1 MSNYDDDDNVNM
13 WEEIVGEQ
21 VRGGQSLEQLMGG
34 GGPSAAEILGA
45 AFKNNPAFAAAVA
58 QRVARSRPVVKNVAP
73 VKARDWVM
81 PFTIYGAVGTTGTVT
96 ATPQCLFRA
105 EKLVIN
111 EIGSST
117 NGFGTSIT
125 QMLVGQK
132 NQLPT
137 TTGGVSSS
145 AFLQSSLG
153 NGIKFDTCQPA
164 LTITFQI
171 SFLQTCTWQGSL
183 FGKAVL

>member
-1 MSNYDDDDNVNM
+1 MAGDDSFNNNGD
-13 WEEIVGEQ
+13 WTEIIGEII
-21 VRGGQSLEQLMGG
+21 RGGQDSVTGES
-34 GGPSAAEILGA
+34 PSAAQVLGA
-45 AFKNNPAFAAAVA
+45 LMASNPEYAKSIAG
-58 QRVARSRPVVKNVAP
+58 RVAKSRPVVHNVAP
-73 VKARDWVM
+73 VKARDWMM
-81 PFTIYGAVGTTGTVT
+81 PFTVYGTVGQTQTIT

-105 EKLVIN
+105 EKLTVN

-117 NGFGTSIT
+117 NGFGTTIT

-137 TTGGVSSS
+137 TTGGVTSS
-145 AFLQSSLG
+145 AFLQNSLG

-164 LTITFQI
+164 LTITFQV
-171 SFLQTCTWQGSL
+171 SFLQTCTWQGTL

>member
-1 MSNYDDDDNVNM
+1 MGRNDDLVGD
-13 WEEIVGEQ
+13 WEEILGEQ
-21 VRGGQSLEQLMGG
+21 PRGGQDDMLGDT
-34 GGPSAAEILGA
+34 AEILGQ
-45 AFKNNPAFAAAVA
+45 AFNQNPALKQALAKRLAG
-58 QRVARSRPVVKNVAP
+58 SRPAVQRVAP
-73 VKARDWVM
+73 VKARDWVI
-81 PFTIYGAVGTTGTVT
+81 PFTVYGTTGTQTTVT

-105 EKLVIN
+105 EKLVVN

-117 NGFGTSIT
+117 NGFGTTIT

-164 LTITFQI
+164 LTVTFQV